1 MENFQYYNPV
11 KVLFGAQVLDK
22 LCSEIEIYGKKALI
36 VIGKGS
42 VKKNG
47 LYAQVISLLNIA
59 GINHYTYEGIK
70 ANPWYQ
76 DADEAINF
84 AKENNVDMV
93 IAIGGGSVI
102 DTAKAIAMGFYA
114 NHSVWDFYKQK
125 VPKASKALP
134 VFPILTLAATGTEM
148 NSSTVLQDSESGQ
161 KLGYSAPCL
170 FPKVSFLDPTY
181 TLTVP
186 INYTV
191 YGIADLISHAL
202 EQFFGKGDAPLA
214 DLYTASVIKLAVEY
228 GKKIVVSPH
237 DFDVRSQ
244 IMWLATN
251 ALNGTLKAG
260 KNSGDWGVHAL
271 EHTFSVL
278 YDIPHGA
285 GLSIVYPAWL
295 KLKKLEILDK
305 LSFLAKEVFNY
316 QVDDINANADVFIYE
331 LENFFNDIGTPT
343 RLQQVDISRD
353 ETEKII
359 ENFKLNKVNGSVYKL
374 SENDYRLLLEKM
386 WS

>member
-47 LYAQVISLLNIA
+47 LYAQVISILNIA

-84 AKENNVDMV
+84 AKDNNVDMV

-202 EQFFGKGDAPLA
+202 EQFFGKGDAPLT
-214 DLYTASVIKLAVEY
+214 DLYTSSVIKLAIEF
-228 GKKIVVSPH
+228 GKKVVVSPH

-295 KLKKLEILDK
+295 KLKKLEILYK
-305 LSFLAKEVFNY
+305 LSFLAKEVFDY

-331 LENFFNDIGTPT
+331 LEKFFNDIGTPT

-359 ENFKLNKVNGSVYKL
+359 DNFKLNKVNGLVYKL